1 MTFDVSSFLAFIVG
15 LAFTI
20 GVIFAATL
28 FAQWIRRRIIWTPVG
43 RFLVRMGLPLAN
55 GGISDLRAG
64 QSYLVKQSFIDHHGE
79 KFEAGERMTFLSHDY
94 HPYHG
99 GHVLNFAG
107 KTLHLQDDDNS
118 EILRSI
124 WAYLEPVRR

>member
-15 LAFTI
+15 LAVVI

-43 RFLVRMGLPLAN
+43 RFLVRMGLPRAN
-55 GGISDLRAG
+55 GSISDLREG
-64 QSYLVKQSFIDHHGE
+64 QSYLVKQSFVDYHGG
-79 KFEAGERMTFLSHDY
+79 KFEAGERMTFLGHDY

-107 KTLHLQDDDNS
+107 KTLYLQDDDNS
-118 EILRSI
+118 EILGSI

>member
-1 MTFDVSSFLAFIVG
+1 
-15 LAFTI
+15 
-20 GVIFAATL
+20 
-28 FAQWIRRRIIWTPVG
+28 
-43 RFLVRMGLPLAN
+43 
-55 GGISDLRAG
+55 
-64 QSYLVKQSFIDHHGE
+64 
-79 KFEAGERMTFLSHDY
+79 MTFLGHDY

-107 KTLHLQDDDNS
+107 KTLYLQDDDNS